1 VSQPEVIRRQTGWDP
16 DERQSCLQKNGSGQ
30 EVTAKAATP
39 SQRRLP
45 LSTCKFD
52 VHTAETLMGVA
63 ELHWRAASRAAQSA
77 QDDYDA
83 ARRLYAAART
93 DCTVAARE
101 ASATGGGIT

>member
-1 VSQPEVIRRQTGWDP
+1 
-16 DERQSCLQKNGSGQ
+16 
-30 EVTAKAATP
+30 
-39 SQRRLP
+39 
-45 LSTCKFD
+45 
-52 VHTAETLMGVA
+52 MGVA